1 LIRRYGTEAPEVA
14 RLARGI
20 PRQGHSAAGVPEV
33 PLGYPPLGEPIAP
46 GVAVTGAEL
55 AWGLWHEGALGV
67 DDLIDRRCR
76 VGLVPTDRRAALTM
90 AEAVLAEHATG
101 A

>member
-1 LIRRYGTEAPEVA
+1 LTRLGREV
-14 RLARGI
+14 
-20 PRQGHSAAGVPEV
+20 PRQGGTVGADGGQLDAEGS
-33 PLGYPPLGEPIAP
+33 PLRYPALGDPIAP
-46 GVAVTGAEL
+46 GIAVTGAEL
-55 AWGLWHEGALGV
+55 VWGLWHEGALDV

-76 VGLVPTDRRAALTM
+76 VGLVPTDRRAALTI

>member
-1 LIRRYGTEAPEVA
+1 
-14 RLARGI
+14 
-20 PRQGHSAAGVPEV
+20 
-33 PLGYPPLGEPIAP
+33 LGEPIAP

-76 VGLVPTDRRAALTM
+76 VGLVPTDRHAALTM